1 MHALE
6 RAGARSLVIPARKD
20 NFCTVFQSLGSSK
33 SPHLRPLRFFYSL
46 IPQLLNP
53 CLQKEA
59 NPGGPAGPC
68 SAKGPFMGG
77 TVSQLWQLFQR
88 THDWFVRPLPALSP
102 LVSLSLSFHIRA
114 DKIYWCLCSTTDSGP
129 SLFLIFWSPVPRGC
143 WPCTHWRHTVLKHAG
158 QGRAVGRAD
167 GPLYQSYPQ
176 SLC

>member
-1 MHALE
+1 MKLWAMQTSS
-6 RAGARSLVIPARKD
+6 RGCRKIGGPG
-20 NFCTVFQSLGSSK
+20 LGELC
-33 SPHLRPLRFFYSL
+33 LRQGKQLPLQGCPR
-46 IPQLLNP
+46 
-53 CLQKEA
+53 
-59 NPGGPAGPC
+59 PGGPAGPC

-77 TVSQLWQLFQR
+77 TVSQLWQLFRR

-102 LVSLSLSFHIRA
+102 LVSLSLSFHICA
-114 DKIYWCLCSTTDSGP
+114 DKIYWCLCSRTDSGP
-129 SLFLIFWSPVPRGC
+129 SLFLIFWSPIPRGC